1 MIRRLSTTLF
11 LVLLVLFNLST
22 HTFVSAKKYTSLPID
37 LPTDKRYAFVTL
49 LYSDDF
55 VLGVRTLGQSL
66 RETQDKARLNIE
78 HLVLV
83 TPRVGLETRQVLLDE
98 GWKVKEVPEHKNPNN
113 NYAER
118 LHGVYTKLEIFRLTE
133 YHRVVYLDADTT
145 LLENVDELFLC
156 GPFCA
161 VMRHSELINTG
172 VIVTEP
178 SDALHTDLS
187 KKVGEGMY
195 SYTGG
200 DQGFLNSY
208 YQDYAACPYF
218 EPMKQ
223 IGLGSDGSKCRR
235 LPHRYNGDW
244 PIAMLNG
251 QLEMVRTKNSMQEEF
266 GEFRRSRILH
276 YTVGAFKPWD
286 WYAAAIF
293 PFTYHW
299 TTAAARLPKTSKD
312 NRQTQKE
319 VVSMSLGL
327 FYVFVWVMVVL
338 HGCRARYHGT
348 VSRRHTSSSSCCS
361 GKNPIKWIFS
371 IIRQQMQPRNTTNG
385 IPRNTCWN
393 RDPLSKGSLFLHL
406 LVGYACLFT
415 GIGVGWKMVPQH
427 THKPIMGFSIF
438 LVWVFGVFF
447 SLYSLYILRWFLQG
461 EAHRTT
467 TSAKSADM
475 DLEQNPLLVVSLT
488 AISPTSPKSPRRIVA
503 QLQPKISPSR
513 QAAQSETLTYGGGF
527 VLLIVWVVLVRVRAH
542 TVSFGQVLPPLIG
555 LGLATVLGLTVVFYR
570 LPLMWYQEGLAA

>member
-1 MIRRLSTTLF
+1 MRRLSSI
-11 LVLLVLFNLST
+11 VLLVLVVLLAIT
-22 HTFVSAKKYTSLPID
+22 TTPVAAKKYSSLPID
-37 LPTDKRYAFVTL
+37 LPSDKKYAYVTL

-66 RETQDKARLNIE
+66 RETQDKARPNIE

-83 TPRVGLETRQVLLDE
+83 TPRVGLETRQVLEAE
-98 GWKVKEVPEHKNPNN
+98 GWKVKEVEEHQNPNQHFH
-113 NYAER
+113 AR

-145 LLENVDELFLC
+145 ILENVDELFLC

-187 KKVGEGMY
+187 NKVKAGLY

-251 QLEMVRTKNSMQEEF
+251 KLEMVRTKNSMQEEF

-276 YTVGAFKPWD
+276 YTVGSFKPWD

-312 NRQTQKE
+312 KRQTRKE
-319 VVSMSLGL
+319 ALSMSLGVL
-327 FYVFVWVMVVL
+327 YALVWILVL
-338 HGCRARYHGT
+338 LHASRATHRA
-348 VSRRHTSSSSCCS
+348 VSHRQSHQSTCWSR
-361 GKNPIKWIFS
+361 NPIKMIYS
-371 IIRQQMQPRNTTNG
+371 ILHHQMLPRNTTN
-385 IPRNTCWN
+385 TTAHSSWS
-393 RDPLSKGSLFLHL
+393 RDPLSKGSLCLHL
-406 LVGYACLFT
+406 LIGYLSLLVGV
-415 GIGVGWKMVPQH
+415 GVGWKMVPQH
-427 THKPIMGFSIF
+427 THRPAIGFSIF
-438 LVWVFGVFF
+438 LVWTFGVFF
-447 SLYSLYILRWFLQG
+447 SLYSLYMYRWFLQG
-461 EAHRTT
+461 TAHRTT

-475 DLEQNPLLVVSLT
+475 DLEQNPLLVPLT
-488 AISPTSPKSPRRIVA
+488 STSTTTMTMTTTITPTPPNSSKHMGNHGG
-503 QLQPKISPSR
+503 L
-513 QAAQSETLTYGGGF
+513 QAARMETLTYGAGF
-527 VLLIVWVVLVRVRAH
+527 VAFIAWFVLVRIHAH

-555 LGLATVLGLTVVFYR
+555 LGIATILGLTVVFYR
-570 LPLMWYQEGLAA
+570 LPLMWYQEGLSA